1 MDKSNTCKDE
11 TPSQSRPGWVWS
23 CEACEQEFSQEVAE
37 RESSEETGIN
47 RRTVSL
53 ESMEPESSESTESE
67 SSGKNGK
74 TGSLAQTCFDKHF
87 MNGQVKKHCQRWL
100 RMQRPPKPHKPE
112 GGV

>member
-11 TPSQSRPGWVWS
+11 TLSQSRPGWVWS
-23 CEACEQEFSQEVAE
+23 CEACDTQGEFSLEVAE

-53 ESMEPESSESTESE
+53 EHEHEPESLESTESE

-87 MNGQVKKHCQRWL
+87 MNEQV
-100 RMQRPPKPHKPE
+100 
-112 GGV
+112 G